1 MLQNIRR
8 GKNVVLRAPHDARNG
23 SEQKVFLY
31 AGWIFLILLVV
42 SIYSNTLHVPFLFD
56 DEDNILLNTHI
67 RLTRLSWDNILD
79 AATKGHLSNRP
90 LANISFALNYYLG
103 GYNVLGYHVFNI
115 LIHIISGIFLYYVI
129 SITDKIYPGSLMSS
143 RLIPYFAAA
152 IWLVHP
158 IQTQSVTYIVQR
170 MNSMASMFY
179 MISLFLYAKARSHM
193 VEKPN
198 SLMEEGRSGRS
209 TISRYPVPVYLCF
222 SGSLFSGIMALG
234 TKEIAVTLP
243 FFLVLYEWF
252 FFQELKLSWLKRH
265 GLKFAGVFFVII
277 LIAMMYLGENP
288 LIKIVS
294 MYERRDFTL
303 MQRLLTEFRVVVLYI
318 SLLLFPH
325 PSRLNLEHDFSLS
338 GSLIDPISTILSLSF
353 IILCFVFSLA
363 IAKKERL
370 FSFCILWFLGNL
382 VVESSV
388 IGLEIIFEHRLY
400 LPSMM
405 MCLLI
410 VSICYRYLRY
420 KWLSVTFLIIVVSIF
435 SVWTYHRNQVWK
447 DEITL
452 LMDCVVKSPNKFRP
466 HYNLG
471 IAMAEQGRTH
481 EAVNYYLDALRIDP
495 EYASLHTNLGLEFF
509 IQGKRQLAIN
519 HYKEALRI
527 EPDFVYAHI
536 NLGSAMLA
544 DGKPDQAMRHCE
556 QALRIKPS
564 SAQALNCMGNIY
576 YYQGKIG
583 QAIASYAKA
592 IQNDKQ
598 YAEAANNLGVALIQA
613 GQIEQAVLVLQTA
626 LKIKPD
632 YKDAKENLDQI
643 VKHQNKQ
650 GSNQY

>member
-1 MLQNIRR
+1 MQESIKKRR
-8 GKNVVLRAPHDARNG
+8 NSILRAVCNV
-23 SEQKVFLY
+23 SNSTEQKAFFPNHVYL
-31 AGWIFLILLVV
+31 GLIFMILLVV
-42 SIYSNTLHVPFLFD
+42 AIYSNTFHVPFLFD
-56 DEDNILLNTHI
+56 DEDNILLNTRI
-67 RLTRLSWDNILD
+67 RLTQLSWNNLFD
-79 AATKGHLSNRP
+79 AAFKGHLSNRP
-90 LANISFALNYYLG
+90 VAKISFALNYYLG
-103 GYNVLGYHVFNI
+103 GYHVFGYHFINL
-115 LIHIISGIFLYYVI
+115 LIHIISGIFLYHFIVI
-129 SITDKIYPGSLMSS
+129 TGKILPNPLMVS
-143 RLIPYFAAA
+143 RIIPFFATA

-170 MNSMASMFY
+170 MNSMASLFY
-179 MISLFLYAKARSHM
+179 IISLFLYAKARLCM
-193 VEKPN
+193 VEN
-198 SLMEEGRSGRS
+198 QNHGIRENRFGGSA
-209 TISRYPVPVYLCF
+209 ISDYPLPVYLCF
-222 SGSLFSGIMALG
+222 TGSLISGIMALG
-234 TKEIAVTLP
+234 TKEIAATLP
-243 FFLVLYEWF
+243 FFMLLYEWF
-252 FFQELKLSWLKRH
+252 FLQDLKISWLKRY
-265 GLKFAGVFFVII
+265 GLLFAGVFLII
-277 LIAMMYLGENP
+277 VLVAMIYLGGNP
-288 LIKIVS
+288 LTKIVS

-325 PSRLNLEHDFSLS
+325 PSRLNLEHDVPLS
-338 GSLIDPISTILSLSF
+338 TSLIDPISTILSLSF
-353 IILCFVFSLA
+353 IILCFIFSLL

-370 FSFCILWFLGNL
+370 LSFCILWFFGNL
-382 VVESSV
+382 VIESSL

-420 KWLSVTFLIIVVSIF
+420 KWLSVTFLIIVVSVF

-452 LMDCVVKSPNKFRP
+452 LMDCVLKSPNKFRP

-481 EAVNYYLDALRIDP
+481 EAVSYYLEALRIDP

-509 IQGKRQLAIN
+509 IQGKRRLAIE

-527 EPDFVYAHI
+527 QPDFVYAHV

-544 DGKPDQAMRHCE
+544 DGKTDQAMKHCE
-556 QALRIKPS
+556 QALQIQPN
-564 SAQALNCMGNIY
+564 SAQALNCMGSVF
-576 YYQGKIG
+576 YYQGRTME
-583 QAIASYAKA
+583 AIASYSKA

-598 YAEAANNLGVALIQA
+598 YAEAANNLGVALIRA
-613 GQIEQAVLVLQTA
+613 GQIDQAVLVLQAA

-643 VKHQNKQ
+643 VKHHF
-650 GSNQY
+650 